1 MPRLKYS
8 FLDLRAKTSA
18 NLCKACLGALIIFLG
33 AINQGIALE
42 RLAAEDW
49 DTRNATHLLERT
61 GFGATPEDI
70 KNLSQLS
77 LEDAVNLVVDGP
89 KIRTKNFNSFVHSG
103 VFDIGLDPFPP
114 SRPAT
119 TNLAEKTGEALGIK
133 VRPDGNRPLQPIVD
147 KFFYWLRASR
157 LETDRVTQWWGQRM
171 LVSDYPLQEKMAL
184 FWHGHFATNEDK
196 VRDYRKML
204 QQLELFHAEGLG
216 DFRTL
221 MIAVSQNP
229 AMLMF
234 LDAGVNIKSA
244 PNENFAREIVEIFT
258 MGVGHYTEHDVRE
271 AARTFT
277 GWNFKGLSFEVN
289 ASEHDNGN
297 KTFLGHSGN
306 LNGVDVIDIILQ
318 QKVTS
323 EFIAGKIYRF
333 LASQELTNEL
343 KEELG
348 IALKSKNYQLKPF
361 LKDIL
366 SSQQFYSDKVV
377 ATRIKSPVELVVST
391 YRKLGLENL
400 PGAPDF
406 NYTTGRLGQ
415 RLMHP
420 PTVAGWSY
428 GKSWITPSLIIQR
441 SNFIHA
447 VLFPDIAF
455 IPWDRYPDGDTN
467 YNILSVHKKIK
478 EGLTITDATK
488 TNVDYGEAALSNQP
502 DRNEEF
508 NTRFGSYRGW
518 QMAIERVKPIERD
531 LPEVNLTDMVL
542 NSGALNTKET
552 VTYLVDRFLSV
563 PLDLSTQKSLS
574 DFLEKEIGTQQISQV
589 AGSLEYPLRLVLHLI
604 LSLPEYQLG

>member
-1 MPRLKYS
+1 MPRVKYRFS
-8 FLDLRAKTSA
+8 VLLLA
-18 NLCKACLGALIIFLG
+18 FLG
-33 AINQGIALE
+33 TINEGVALE
-42 RLAAEDW
+42 RLTVENW
-49 DTRNATHLLERT
+49 NAGNAKHLLERT
-61 GFGATPEDI
+61 GFGSTPEEI
-70 KNLSQLS
+70 HQFSQLS
-77 LEDAVNLVVDGP
+77 LKDAVDLIVDGP
-89 KIRTKNFNSFVHSG
+89 KNRTKKLDDFVPSG
-103 VFDIGLDPFPP
+103 VFDVGLDPFPP

-119 TNLAEKTGEALGIK
+119 TNLAKETGAALGIK

-204 QQLELFHAEGLG
+204 QQLKLFQSEGLG

-258 MGVGHYTEHDVRE
+258 MGVGHYTEQDVRE

-277 GWNFKGLSFEVN
+277 GWNFKGLDFEIN
-289 ASEHDNGN
+289 ALEHDNDS

-306 LNGVDVIDIILQ
+306 LDGIDVIDIILE

-323 EFIAGKIYRF
+323 EFIAGKIYGF
-333 LASQELTNEL
+333 LASQKITDDL
-343 KEELG
+343 KAELG
-348 IALKSKNYQLKPF
+348 VSLKSKKYALKPF
-361 LKDIL
+361 LKDML
-366 SSQQFYSDKVV
+366 SSQIFYSSPVV

-391 YRKLGLENL
+391 YRKLGLDNL
-400 PGAPDF
+400 PGTPDF

-428 GKSWITPSLIIQR
+428 GRSWITPSLIIQR
-441 SNFIHA
+441 SNFIHDM
-447 VLFPDIAF
+447 LFPDIAF
-455 IPWDRYPDGDTN
+455 IPWDRYPDGDN
-467 YNILSVHKKIK
+467 SYSILSVHKKVR

-488 TNVDYGEAALSNQP
+488 ADVDYGEAALSNQP

-531 LPEVNLTDMVL
+531 LPAINLTDMIL
-542 NSGALNTKET
+542 NNGIENTEE
-552 VTYLVDRFLSV
+552 VVSYFVDRFLSV

-574 DFLEKEIGTQQISQV
+574 EFLQNEIGTRQISQV
-589 AGSLEYPLRLVLHLI
+589 AGSLEYPLRMLLHLI

>member
-1 MPRLKYS
+1 MPRVKYR
-8 FLDLRAKTSA
+8 FLVLLLA
-18 NLCKACLGALIIFLG
+18 FLG
-33 AINQGIALE
+33 TINEGVALE
-42 RLAAEDW
+42 RLTVENW
-49 DTRNATHLLERT
+49 NASNAKHLLERT
-61 GFGATPEDI
+61 GFGSTPEEI
-70 KNLSQLS
+70 HQFSQLS
-77 LEDAVNLVVDGP
+77 LKDAVDLIVDGP
-89 KIRTKNFNSFVHSG
+89 KNRSKKFDDFVHSG
-103 VFDIGLDPFPP
+103 VFDVGLDPFPP

-119 TNLAEKTGEALGIK
+119 TNLAKETGAALGIK

-204 QQLELFHAEGLG
+204 QQLKLFQSEGLG

-258 MGVGHYTEHDVRE
+258 MGVGHYTEQDVRE

-277 GWNFKGLSFEVN
+277 GWNFKGLDFEIN
-289 ASEHDNGN
+289 ALEHDNDS

-306 LNGVDVIDIILQ
+306 LDGIDVIDIILE

-323 EFIAGKIYRF
+323 EFIAGKIYGF
-333 LASQELTNEL
+333 LASQKITDDL
-343 KEELG
+343 KAELG
-348 IALKSKNYQLKPF
+348 VSLKSKKYELKPF

-366 SSQQFYSDKVV
+366 SSQIFYSSPVV

-391 YRKLGLENL
+391 YRKLGLDNL
-400 PGAPDF
+400 PGTPDF

-428 GKSWITPSLIIQR
+428 GRSWITPSLIIQR
-441 SNFIHA
+441 SNFIHDM
-447 VLFPDIAF
+447 LFPDIAF
-455 IPWDRYPDGDTN
+455 IPWDRYPDGDN
-467 YNILSVHKKIK
+467 SYSILSVHKKVR

-488 TNVDYGEAALSNQP
+488 ADVDYGEAALSNQP

-531 LPEVNLTDMVL
+531 LPAINLTDMIL
-542 NSGALNTKET
+542 NNGIENTEE
-552 VTYLVDRFLSV
+552 VVSYFVDRFLSV

-574 DFLEKEIGTQQISQV
+574 EFLQNEIGTRQISQV
-589 AGSLEYPLRLVLHLI
+589 AGSLEYPLRMLLHLI